1 MTHPSGQP
9 RPPRGRAAGGPH
21 HGPHTGPR
29 GGSHPGPGATQEAAG
44 GGPMGILV
52 LDKAAGLPS
61 NRVLGQVKRVLG
73 VTKMGFLGTL
83 DPLAS
88 GVLPVFVGRATRLI
102 PLFEGLEKTYRVT
115 MKLGERTATF
125 DAEGAVT
132 ERRPLDGLSPEAV
145 RAAIL
150 AKAGRQRQTAPAYSA
165 VKVGGVP
172 AYKLARQGA
181 AVPERVREVELWGLE
196 VESVELP
203 FATFRVTCTAGTYV
217 RSLVEDLGLAL
228 GPGAHVTALRRLACG
243 SLFTLDDSVTLEGIG
258 EAWKAGRK
266 EVLRNPAAFL
276 PEHMPLWVTP
286 EMELHLR
293 DGRTILLGPAPGH
306 NSRAATGDAPAA
318 GSGQAAEREPEWQ
331 AGQAVKALRTDG
343 SLIAVGIV
351 TADLPGAPPGR
362 LGFRPVRV
370 L

>member
-1 MTHPSGQP
+1 
-9 RPPRGRAAGGPH
+9 
-21 HGPHTGPR
+21 
-29 GGSHPGPGATQEAAG
+29 
-44 GGPMGILV
+44 MGILV

-61 NRVLGQVKRVLG
+61 NRVLGQVKRLLG

-102 PLFEGLEKTYRVT
+102 PLFEGLAKTYRVT

-132 ERRPLDGLSPEAV
+132 ERRPLDGLTPERV

-150 AKAGRQRQTAPAYSA
+150 AQAGRQRQTAPAYSA

-181 AVPERVREVELWGLE
+181 PVPERVREVELWDLA
-196 VESVELP
+196 VEAVELP
-203 FATFRVTCTAGTYV
+203 FATFCVTCTAGTYV

-243 SLFTLDDSVTLEGIG
+243 GLFTLEDSVTLEGIG
-258 EAWKAGRK
+258 QTWKSGHAGAGQPAQ
-266 EVLRNPAAFL
+266 LRNPAEFL
-276 PEHMPLWVTP
+276 PEHRPLRVAP
-286 EMELHLR
+286 ETERLLR
-293 DGRTILLGPAPGH
+293 DGRTILLE
-306 NSRAATGDAPAA
+306 APAA
-318 GSGQAAEREPEWQ
+318 GAAQAPGGSGGLERAGGWQ
-331 AGQAVKALRTDG
+331 AGQAALALRSDG
-343 SLIAVGIV
+343 SLIAVGVV
-351 TADLPGAPPGR
+351 TAALPGAPDGR
-362 LGFRPVRV
+362 LGFRPTRV